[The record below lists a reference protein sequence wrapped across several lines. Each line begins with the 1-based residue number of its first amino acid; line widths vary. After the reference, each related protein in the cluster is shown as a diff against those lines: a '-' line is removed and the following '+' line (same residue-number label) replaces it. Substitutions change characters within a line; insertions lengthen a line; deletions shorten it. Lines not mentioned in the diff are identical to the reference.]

1 VTDGD
6 SFGNSGCITIPEA
19 ASTDERRLREIAFA
33 AKAGW
38 GYERDRVAEWVDTLR
53 LFGAVAPR
61 AEIYLVERDGD
72 LVGWMRLIPK
82 DGFCVLEDLW
92 VEPTSQRGGIG
103 STLFRLAEDRAR
115 ALGAQWLEWE
125 AEPNAIGFY
134 ERRRGRH
141 IRTTAP
147 NEWGRVLQVM
157 AVNLGDE
164 SV

>member
-6 SFGNSGCITIPEA
+6 SFGNRDGVTIRQA
-19 ASTDERRLREIAFA
+19 ASKDERRLRQIAFA

-38 GYERDRVAEWVDTLR
+38 GYDQERIAEWVETLR
-53 LFGAVAPR
+53 LFGEAAPC
-61 AEIYLVERDGD
+61 AEIYVVQRDSD
-72 LVGWMRLIPK
+72 LVGWMRLIPR

-103 STLFRLAEDRAR
+103 STLFRLAEHRAR
-115 ALGAQWLEWE
+115 ALGAQSLEWE

-134 ERRRGRH
+134 ERMGGRH
-141 IRTTAP
+141 IHDTAP
-147 NEWGRVLQVM
+147 NAWGRVLQVI

-164 SV
+164 GV